1 MISGLWHARMQ
12 ASKREDEEM
21 LDMARPKVKPP
32 AHLRGRELDLWH
44 KEQNRL
50 WQKTKKK
57 EQQKELG
64 KCVCWIY
71 KNNQFI
77 TFNYYVPFI

>member
-1 MISGLWHARMQ
+1 MWHARRQ

-21 LDMARPKVKPP
+21 LDIARPKVKPP
-32 AHLRGRELDLWH
+32 PHLRGHELDLWH

-57 EQQKELG
+57 EQQKESG
-64 KCVCWIY
+64 KCVSLLKK
-71 KNNQFI
+71 KNVEHLIIDLFLNSSSS
-77 TFNYYVPFI
+77 

>member
-1 MISGLWHARMQ
+1 M
-12 ASKREDEEM
+12 REDEEM

-32 AHLRGRELDLWH
+32 AHLRGRELDFWH

-57 EQQKELG
+57 EQQKESG
-64 KCVCWIY
+64 KCVSFLIQMKIINFY
-71 KNNQFI
+71 FFI
-77 TFNYYVPFI
+77 LINLYLLIFLPFISS